1 MLVVLAAA
9 VALVVGGAGT
19 AYAARYQDRALPGT
33 TVAGASV
40 SGMTRAE
47 LAEEVRERAAQVTVT
62 LRAGETT
69 RTLRLAELGYTVD
82 VDATV
87 DAVLDAND
95 SWSSYATSLVSSR
108 HLQPV
113 LRRDAAAN
121 RLVAELVALAGTT
134 GKDAGVTLAGDKKSF
149 VVTPA
154 AVGKTVDVA
163 GLQDAAATAASSLT
177 STTATRSLASITS
190 ASSRV
195 P

>member
-47 LAEEVRERAAQVTVT
+47 LAQEVRERAAQVTVT
-62 LRAGETT
+62 LRAGQTT
-69 RTLRLAELGYTVD
+69 RTARLAELGYTVD

-87 DAVLDAND
+87 DAVLEAND

-108 HLQPV
+108 HLRPV
-113 LRRDAAAN
+113 LRTDAAAGD
-121 RLVAELVALAGTT
+121 RLVAELVA
-134 GKDAGVTLAGDKKSF
+134 
-149 VVTPA
+149 TPA
-154 AVGKTVDVA
+154 RRARMPV
-163 GLQDAAATAASSLT
+163 SPSPM
-177 STTATRSLASITS
+177 TRSPS
-190 ASSRV
+190 SSRR
-195 P
+195 PQSARRSTWPASGMPRRRRRAPSPPRRPP